1 MPHPKTD
8 FSKKS
13 YCIPM
18 NNPMDQVY
26 KKIIFRTKSGIAT
39 ILGSETPSI
48 RNQVSGN
55 VLPLS

>member
-8 FSKKS
+8 FQRKS
-13 YCIPM
+13 NCIPITD
-18 NNPMDQVY
+18 PMLQVY